1 MFESLFNVAPN
12 ELLTAQVQFAWPI
25 SALLLAIVAAVSLAW
40 LCSGYFS
47 AARDVTL
54 MALRASLAALVVLI
68 LAEPEFLLPRAD
80 STAGA
85 IAVLIDDSASMSI
98 EDSAGGVSRAQAA
111 RMALVKEV
119 GTLAHA
125 LEERFDVRYLH
136 FDARLQTRTDGEQ
149 VAGRP
154 ALRGEAVLPSSAKVL
169 TAVSDPLGA
178 IREVVSA
185 GDIAAVVLISDGG
198 QVSGVDERDQLAQLS
213 GSGVAVHT
221 LGVGDRRLAPDV
233 ALQAVSVPPRVLNE
247 DEVDVRVELSAIGF
261 ADQVLKLTVT
271 NNGVLAGEGSVR
283 IDADQF
289 RSSVSVPIR
298 VHEPGL
304 RHIAVRAHAPSGD
317 RVMANDTSSTV
328 LNVRARAVKILHFEA
343 EPRFEVKFLRRA
355 LADDNALSLSS
366 LVRTGD
372 NRYLRLGV
380 STQEELADGFP
391 TTAEELFRYSVL
403 VIGSVHA
410 ATFSEAQQQLLE
422 DFVSVRGGSVLFMGG
437 RNAFAEGDWG
447 SNRASRMM
455 PVFLDQANESFN
467 VAVRAGVTPAGRL
480 HAVTRGL
487 FDGSATDQVLSLP
500 ELAVVNAVRRV
511 KDGASVLLQGDDGN
525 AFPLVMLAWHRYGAG
540 RVAVLPVRDTW
551 RWRMHADMPLEDR
564 THELF
569 WRRLVRWLA
578 RDVPTRIS
586 VQVIPTLAAVGQ
598 SVRVLATI
606 RDEQFKVVNNARGQ
620 VRITTPLG
628 GIIERSLDGE
638 PEPRGGAQRSGAQSR
653 GDYAARFVARYTGL
667 YEVYGGDAGEAEDD
681 AVAVLV
687 NDTAVGLVASAS
699 GEEFVA
705 PALHDERLKRIAS
718 ATRGSYRHLSDVGDL
733 AARIAG
739 SVPVMQSWHRVEL
752 WNAPALLVS
761 VLLLACG
768 EWWLR
773 RRRRYL
779 P

>member
-12 ELLTAQVQFAWPI
+12 ELLSAQVQFAWST

-47 AARDVTL
+47 AVRDVKL
-54 MALRASLAALVVLI
+54 MALRASLAVLVVLI
-68 LAEPEFLLPRAD
+68 LAEPELLLPRAD
-80 STAGA
+80 TTAGA

-98 EDSAGGVSRAQAA
+98 EDSAQGVSRAQAV
-111 RMALVKEV
+111 RSALAKQA
-119 GTLAHA
+119 GTVAHA
-125 LEERFDVRYLH
+125 LDGRFDVRYLH
-136 FDARLQTRTDGEQ
+136 FDARLHSRTDGHADGKQ
-149 VAGRP
+149 AAARP
-154 ALRGEAVLPSSAKVL
+154 ALRGEADLPPTGMAR

-198 QVSGVDERDQLAQLS
+198 QVSGVDERDQLGQISA
-213 GSGVAVHT
+213 SGVAVHT
-221 LGVGDRRLAPDV
+221 LGVGDPRLAPDV
-233 ALQAVSVPPRVLNE
+233 GLQAISVPPTVLNE
-247 DEVDVRVELSAIGF
+247 DEVDVRVELSASGF
-261 ADQVLKLTVT
+261 ANQVLKLTVT
-271 NNGVLAGEGSVR
+271 DNGVLAGEGSVR
-283 IDADQF
+283 IDGDQF
-289 RSSVSVPIR
+289 RSSLGVAIR

-304 RHIAVRAHAPSGD
+304 RHIEVHVHAPADD
-317 RVMANDTSSTV
+317 RVMANNTLSTV
-328 LNVRARAVKILHFEA
+328 LNVRAQAVKILHFEA

-355 LADDNALSLSS
+355 LADDQALSLSS

-372 NRYLRLGV
+372 NRYLRLGA

-391 TTAEELFRYSVL
+391 NTAEELFRYSVL

-410 ATFSEAQQQLLE
+410 ATFTQEQQRLLE
-422 DFVSVRGGSVLFMGG
+422 EFVSVRGGSVLFMGG

-455 PVFLDQANESFN
+455 PVLLDQASKSFN
-467 VAVRAGVTPAGRL
+467 VAVRAAVTPAGRL

-487 FDGSATDQVLSLP
+487 FGGSATGQVLSLP
-500 ELAVVNAVRRV
+500 ELAVVNAIRRV

-525 AFPLVMLAWHRYGAG
+525 ASPLVMLAWHRYGAG

-551 RWRMHADMPLEDR
+551 RWRMHADVPLEDR

-578 RDVPTRIS
+578 RDVPPRIS
-586 VQVIPTLAAVGQ
+586 VQMIPALAAVGQ

-606 RDEQFKVVNNARGQ
+606 RDEQFKAVNDARGE

-628 GIIERSLDGE
+628 RILERSLDGE
-638 PEPRGGAQRSGAQSR
+638 SEPRGDAQSS
-653 GDYAARFVARYTGL
+653 GYYATRFVARDTGL
-667 YEVYGGDAGEAEDD
+667 YEVHGGDGGEAKDD
-681 AVAVLV
+681 AAAVLV
-687 NDTAVGLVASAS
+687 NDTAAGLVVSAS

-705 PALHDERLKRIAS
+705 PALQEERLKRIAL

-733 AARIAG
+733 AARIAE
-739 SVPVMQSWHRVEL
+739 SVPMMQSWHRVAL
-752 WNAPALLVS
+752 WNAPVLLLS
-761 VLLLACG
+761 VLLLVCG